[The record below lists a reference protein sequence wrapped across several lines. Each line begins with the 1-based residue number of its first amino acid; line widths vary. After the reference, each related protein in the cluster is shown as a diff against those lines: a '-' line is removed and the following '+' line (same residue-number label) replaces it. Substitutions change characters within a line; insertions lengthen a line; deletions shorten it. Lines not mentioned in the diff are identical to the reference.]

1 MFSLS
6 PQLQRLHKRF
16 SDCLRLRLFRWLFLR
31 RMGRRFSDAG
41 GWFTRLLT
49 RPVLLSLR
57 TVGVLLLCGW
67 FVVVICEMGLE
78 MVRPFLLLL
87 GAALCWWTVD
97 LLEE

>member
-6 PQLQRLHKRF
+6 PQLQKLHKRF
-16 SDCLRLRLFRWLFLR
+16 NDRLRLRLFRWQFLR
-31 RMGRRFSDAG
+31 QIGHRFSDAG
-41 GWFTRLLT
+41 GWFTHPLT
-49 RPVLLSLR
+49 RPLLLSLR
-57 TVGVLLLCGW
+57 MVGVLLLCGW